1 MKSYFSWS
9 SPRKEDQSSSKLAFK
24 KLQLGGDVVGGDA
37 AVDRV
42 GDVNAGD
49 ACGRMGSCE
58 FAVSNAGAGAEI
70 EDPVRLGKRIGQRG
84 EMEGLEARDED
95 GVLSVE
101 AFRFCR
107 GLTGEWIDTFM
118 FIEMFS
124 RDGSRSRS
132 HLFCVSVAILRPG
145 DPNLSSASGGLNR
158 ISPAPSCNECKES
171 ARNEDER
178 GLQA

>member
-1 MKSYFSWS
+1 MSARFKMSEAF
-9 SPRKEDQSSSKLAFK
+9 PEQSRPVADRGHEHAGVDEVIFLVVIAEE
-24 KLQLGGDVVGGDA
+24 GGPIVFEVGFQTVAVGGNVVGRDA
-37 AVDRV
+37 AVERV
-42 GDVNAGD
+42 GDVDAGD

-58 FAVSNAGAGAEI
+58 FAGPNAGAGAEI

-95 GVLSVE
+95 GVLGVE

-124 RDGSRSRS
+124 EIRYWS
-132 HLFCVSVAILRPG
+132 
-145 DPNLSSASGGLNR
+145 
-158 ISPAPSCNECKES
+158 
-171 ARNEDER
+171 
-178 GLQA
+178 